1 MPPFDGLTTQAEVL
15 DAFDS
20 DQLAVTLAEAEPAQI
35 VIASRSFS
43 KVEPVIQTIK
53 STDRSIKTSFVQVD
67 LSDHVSVRK
76 AAAEILEA
84 APGIDVLIKSVGNM
98 AIKDYTLDKRA
109 IEMQVS
115 VNHVGYFPLTNLL
128 VPALRAAATRSDGKG
143 ARVVNLTGDGG
154 RRTGYND
161 DTALARHL
169 TWADLAEI
177 EPVAR
182 ANTGRGFVWE
192 EPRPSTRG

>member
-1 MPPFDGLTTQAEVL
+1 M
-15 DAFDS
+15 
-20 DQLAVTLAEAEPAQI
+20 
-35 VIASRSFS
+35 IASRSFS

-143 ARVVNLTGDGG
+143 ARVVNLTARVGPGHGLDLGQVGPRQVPGQRRIVVVARTPSTAGTRRRRRSCG
-154 RRTGYND
+154 RRG
-161 DTALARHL
+161 AR
-169 TWADLAEI
+169 
-177 EPVAR
+177 
-182 ANTGRGFVWE
+182 G
-192 EPRPSTRG
+192 